1 MLINTHLM
9 VKHNL
14 SLYMVEKQT
23 NITTGKINLTFIF
36 TITIRREEKEQNSQI
51 NVKQAIALGKMV
63 I

>member
-1 MLINTHLM
+1 M